1 MSRHIVTAF
10 DADLLAISSRIAEM
24 GGLAEEQLGS
34 AIEALQTRD
43 SELAAEVIRSDKRLD
58 LMEAALEK
66 TAVEVVALRQ
76 PVAQDLRELI
86 AALKIASALERIGDL
101 AKNVSKRTMILN
113 QSAPVRVM
121 SSVVRMGKQTRTL
134 MAEALDAYTARDAG
148 LSVSVWKRDV
158 EIDEI
163 HNSIFRE
170 LITYM
175 MEDPRTISLCSQ
187 LLFVVKNFERIG
199 DHTTFIA
206 EMTYYAVEGRPLG
219 DDRPKSSNWD
229 EISLG
234 QEHGQAGGQ
243 GDGQEDGPG
252 GRAD

>member
-1 MSRHIVTAF
+1 MSKHIVSAF
-10 DADLLAISSRIAEM
+10 DQDLQGISSRIAEM

-58 LMEAALEK
+58 RMEAQLEK

-76 PVAQDLRELI
+76 PMAQDLREVI

-113 QSAPVRVM
+113 QSGPVRVM

-134 MAEALDAYTARDAG
+134 MAEALDAYTARDTA

-158 EIDEI
+158 EIDEM

-175 MEDPRTISLCSQ
+175 MEDPRTIGYATHLM
-187 LLFVVKNFERIG
+187 FAAKNMERIG
-199 DHTTFIA
+199 DHCTNIA
-206 EMTYYAVEGRPLG
+206 ENIYYVVHGRPLAG
-219 DDRPKSSNWD
+219 ERPKGD
-229 EISLG
+229 ETTMPVDF
-234 QEHGQAGGQ
+234 EP
-243 GDGQEDGPG
+243 E
-252 GRAD
+252 

>member
-1 MSRHIVTAF
+1 MSKHIVSAF
-10 DADLLAISSRIAEM
+10 DQDLQAISSRIAEM

-34 AIEALQTRD
+34 AIEALQNRD

-58 LMEAALEK
+58 RMEAELEK
-66 TAVEVVALRQ
+66 SAIQVMALRQ
-76 PVAQDLRELI
+76 PMAADLREVI
-86 AALKIASALERIGDL
+86 AALKIATAIERIGDL
-101 AKNVSKRTMILN
+101 AKNVAKRTLILN
-113 QSAPVRVM
+113 RSGPVRVM
-121 SSVVRMGKQTRTL
+121 SSVARMGKQTRTL
-134 MAEALDAYTARDAG
+134 MAEALDAYTARDAA

-158 EIDEI
+158 EIDEM

-175 MEDPRTISLCSQ
+175 MEDPRTITLCSQ

-219 DDRPKSSNWD
+219 DERPKSSNWD
-229 EISLG
+229 ELSMDERGPLG
-234 QEHGQAGGQ
+234 GGT
-243 GDGQEDGPG
+243 E
-252 GRAD
+252 